1 MTIPHCIV
9 IQSVFTDPD
18 LSQRRLAITEHTSF
32 PALRYQTRKPVIH
45 LAQSPKDPH
54 AQSRLSMYQA
64 TGCQVVP
71 VWHDTWQLYGADYA
85 LPAGRKVV
93 SRIDDDD
100 VLSADFC
107 ERIYGAAPS
116 SGEVA
121 LVWPTGYTW
130 WRSTA
135 HLLTHPGNQFVS
147 IVTDGN
153 RSPHDMGHWLYHKQW
168 PFRVVSNDVGWIWV
182 RHGDAASSTLRRYR
196 TVRRGGIDATRIPIN
211 LRAIDR
217 AIAASGQASG
227 DYATH
232 KIQKQSGPVSEALRR
247 HGSDKVTV
255 HTYGAFYDKLWRDV
269 RPQSVVEIGVLNGA
283 SLRAWQEVTP
293 SGRIIGADRNPPAG
307 LDVVRM
313 TSPVFEPLRDR
324 LRQESPVDL
333 IIDDGSHTLPDQVA
347 GVRALWCSLRPGGV
361 YVVEDLQDERAVEW
375 FRAEGWT
382 IEDYRGI
389 AGRYDDLIAWRV
401 KAEGE

>member
-1 MTIPHCIV
+1 MKVPHCIV

-18 LSQRRLAITEHTSF
+18 LSQRRLVITEHTSF

-45 LAQSPKDPH
+45 LAQSPKDLH
-54 AQSRLSMYQA
+54 AQTRLSMYQA
-64 TGCQVVP
+64 TGCEVVP
-71 VWHDTWQLYGADYA
+71 VWHDTWQLYGADYS

-107 ERIYGAAPS
+107 ERVYGAAPA
-116 SGEVA
+116 SGEIA
-121 LVWPTGYTW
+121 LIWPTGYTW

-153 RSPHDMGHWLYHKQW
+153 RSPHDIGHWLYHKQW

-182 RHGDAASSTLRRYR
+182 RHGDAASSTLKRYR
-196 TVRRGGIDATRIPIN
+196 AIRRGGIDATRIPIN

-227 DYATH
+227 DYTAH

-269 RPQSVVEIGVLNGA
+269 RPQRVVEIGVLNGA
-283 SLRAWQEVTP
+283 SLRAWQDVAP
-293 SGRIIGADRNPPAG
+293 GGRIIGADRNPPAG
-307 LDVVRM
+307 LDCVRM
-313 TSPVFEPLRDR
+313 TSPDFAPLRDR

-347 GVRALWCSLRPGGV
+347 GVRALWWSLRVGGV

-375 FRAEGWT
+375 FRREGWT

-401 KAEGE
+401 RLDGE

>member
-18 LSQRRLAITEHTSF
+18 LSRRRLAITEHTSF

-64 TGCQVVP
+64 TGCEVVP

-85 LPAGRKVV
+85 LPTGRKVV

-107 ERIYGAAPS
+107 ERVYGAAPA

-121 LVWPTGYTW
+121 LIWPTGYTW

-168 PFRVVSNDVGWIWV
+168 PFRIVSNDVGWIWV

-196 TVRRGGIDATRIPIN
+196 AVRRGGIDANRIPIN

-217 AIAASGQASG
+217 AIEASGQASG
-227 DYATH
+227 DYVTH

-269 RPQSVVEIGVLNGA
+269 RPRTVVEIGVLNGA
-283 SLRAWQEVTP
+283 SLRAWQDVAP
-293 SGRIIGADRNPPAG
+293 GGRIIGADRNPPAG

-313 TSPVFEPLRDR
+313 TSPDFAPLRDR

-333 IIDDGSHTLPDQVA
+333 IIDDGSHTLADQVA
-347 GVRALWCSLRPGGV
+347 GVRALWFSLRPGGV

-375 FRAEGWT
+375 FRVEGWT

-389 AGRYDDLIAWRV
+389 AGRYDDLIAWRLRLDS
-401 KAEGE
+401 E